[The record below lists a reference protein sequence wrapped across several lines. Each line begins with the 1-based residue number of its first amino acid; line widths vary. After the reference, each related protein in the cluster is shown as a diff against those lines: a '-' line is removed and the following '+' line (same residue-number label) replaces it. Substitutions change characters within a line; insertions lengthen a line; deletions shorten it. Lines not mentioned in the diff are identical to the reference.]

1 MSNGSYSIH
10 ISGRKH
16 SIKNK
21 KNLVSF
27 YNHILRV
34 YQEKKGTY
42 DKDKIVELIEN
53 PCKSAKDY
61 IKVFNNS
68 FLEEVSE
75 YNNKQK
81 RKDRKIDDYFKHV
94 EATDKD
100 VAVEIIIQISD
111 QYYWKENPDKKKF
124 MENVYREQIKDFKEK
139 FPDFIITNAMLHL
152 DEASPHLHVLGIPKA
167 TGYKRGMSSQCA
179 KSKIFTPETLEKM
192 QKEMRENALVS
203 MRKFADPNFNFKEK
217 EKGRNFDYSKEKI
230 IELKTNND
238 KINQVNNDLKS
249 DIMENFNEIGE
260 ISRQIEKSS
269 KNIFYRIFHNLPDLR
284 HKLDKKEKKLI
295 SNINWLVQNHLKNLS
310 RNFSSMDEFLEGFP
324 VIDFEGIRKSAERDF
339 YRDTYSEFKQSKKDD
354 LISELAEKEKTKKS
368 NIEKAVNLAVKELA
382 RTPEI
387 YNKVVEIKKKE
398 IENNP
403 GELEDLMKE
412 VERQLFQI
420 YSDLIRNSDK
430 DLFKKRRSQIRN
442 EVVLELKDEI
452 KKTVDT
458 SEFRKQ
464 AIDEYRKSELERDLS
479 ETEKAGI
486 NKEILKIKVNE
497 ALENPSDEI
506 IEKVNQEVK
515 EKLVEMKFDE
525 KINSMDYEID
535 VNNAIEEG
543 IKASAEKNLAAGS
556 LMADKI
562 IKVAHE
568 AINRY
573 TDISN
578 SDKIIKEVLFEGQVK
593 PALEIVSMGCGIED
607 MAKSD
612 PKIFRDVI
620 TRIKEKIQEIADY
633 FGVKVVHQGKDFQKY
648 KHTQPVKIKEKSI
661 IKE

>member
-1 MSNGSYSIH
+1 MNGSYSFH
-10 ISGRKH
+10 ISSRQH
-16 SIKNK
+16 AIKNK
-21 KNLVSF
+21 KQLVSF
-27 YNHILRV
+27 YKHILRL

-42 DKDKIVELIEN
+42 DKDKIIELIEN
-53 PCKSAKDY
+53 PCKSANDY
-61 IKVFNNS
+61 VKVFNKS
-68 FLEEVSE
+68 FSNELLE

-81 RKDRKIDDYFKHV
+81 RDDRKIDDYFKHV
-94 EATDKD
+94 ESSDKD
-100 VAVEIIIQISD
+100 IAVEIIIQISD
-111 QYYWKENPDKKKF
+111 KYYWDENPDKRKF
-124 MENVYREQIKDFKEK
+124 MEDVYREQIKDLQEM
-139 FPDFIITNAMLHL
+139 FPNLIITNAMLHL
-152 DEASPHLHVLGIPKA
+152 DEASPHIHILGIPKA
-167 TGYKRGMSSQCA
+167 TDYKRGLLAQCA
-179 KSKIFTPETLEKM
+179 KSKVFTPEILEKT
-192 QKEMRENALVS
+192 QEEMREKALNS
-203 MRKFADPNFNFKEK
+203 MRKFADPDFTFKKK

-230 IELKTNND
+230 IELKTGND
-238 KINQVNNDLKS
+238 RRNQLNNDLTA
-249 DIMENFNEIGE
+249 DIMENFNEIDE
-260 ISRQIEKSS
+260 ISRQIEKFR
-269 KNIFYRIFHNLPDLR
+269 KNFFYRIFHNLPDLR
-284 HKLDKKEKKLI
+284 DKLDKKEKKLI
-295 SNINWLVQNHLKNLS
+295 SNIDWLVQNHLKNLS

-324 VIDFEGIRKSAERDF
+324 VINFEGIRKSAERDF
-339 YRDTYSEFKQSKKDD
+339 YRETYLEFKQSKKDD

-368 NIEKAVNLAVKELA
+368 NIEKAVYLAVKELA

-412 VERQLFQI
+412 VENQLFQL

-430 DLFKKRRSQIRN
+430 DFFKKRRIRIQN

-535 VNNAIEEG
+535 INNAIEEG
-543 IKASAEKNLAAGS
+543 IKASAEKNLAASS
-556 LMADKI
+556 LMADEV

-593 PALEIVSMGCGIED
+593 PALEIVSMGCGIKD
-607 MAKSD
+607 MDKYD
-612 PKIFRDVI
+612 PKIFRDVVSK
-620 TRIKEKIQEIADY
+620 IKEKIQKIADY
-633 FGVKVVHQGKDFQKY
+633 WGIDVVFRGKDIQKY
-648 KHTQPVKIKEKSI
+648 KHMQPVKIKEKSI

>member
-1 MSNGSYSIH
+1 MNGSYSIH
-10 ISGRKH
+10 ISSRQH
-16 SIKNK
+16 AIKNK
-21 KNLVSF
+21 KQLVSF
-27 YNHILRV
+27 YKHILRL

-42 DKDKIVELIEN
+42 DKDKIIELIEN
-53 PCKSAKDY
+53 PCKSANDY
-61 IKVFNNS
+61 VKVFNKS
-68 FLEEVSE
+68 FSNELLE

-81 RKDRKIDDYFKHV
+81 RDDRKIDDYFKHV
-94 EATDKD
+94 ESSDKD
-100 VAVEIIIQISD
+100 IAVEIIIQISD
-111 QYYWKENPDKKKF
+111 KYYWDENPDKRKF
-124 MENVYREQIKDFKEK
+124 MEDVYREQIKDLQEM
-139 FPDFIITNAMLHL
+139 FPNLIITNAMLHL
-152 DEASPHLHVLGIPKA
+152 DEASPHIHILGIPKA
-167 TGYKRGMSSQCA
+167 TDYKRGLQAQCA
-179 KSKIFTPETLEKM
+179 KSKVFTPEILEKT
-192 QKEMRENALVS
+192 QEEMREKALNS
-203 MRKFADPNFNFKEK
+203 MRKFADPDFTFKKK

-284 HKLDKKEKKLI
+284 DKLDKKEKKLI
-295 SNINWLVQNHLKNLS
+295 SNIDWLVQNHLKKLS

-339 YRDTYSEFKQSKKDD
+339 YRETYLEFKQSKKDD

-612 PKIFRDVI
+612 PKIFRDVVSK
-620 TRIKEKIQEIADY
+620 IKEKIQKIADY
-633 FGVKVVHQGKDFQKY
+633 LGIDLVFRGKDIQKY
-648 KHTQPVKIKEKSI
+648 KHMQPVKIKEKPI
-661 IKE
+661 IK

>member
-1 MSNGSYSIH
+1 MNGSYSFH
-10 ISGRKH
+10 ISSRQH
-16 SIKNK
+16 AIKNK
-21 KNLVSF
+21 KQLVSF
-27 YNHILRV
+27 YKHILRL

-42 DKDKIVELIEN
+42 DKDKIIELIEN
-53 PCKSAKDY
+53 PCKSANDY
-61 IKVFNNS
+61 VKVFNKS
-68 FLEEVSE
+68 FSNELLE

-81 RKDRKIDDYFKHV
+81 RDDRKIDDYFKHV
-94 EATDKD
+94 ESSDKD
-100 VAVEIIIQISD
+100 IAVEIIIQISD
-111 QYYWKENPDKKKF
+111 KYYWDENPDKRKF
-124 MENVYREQIKDFKEK
+124 MEDVYREQIKDLQEM
-139 FPDFIITNAMLHL
+139 FPNLIITNAMLHL
-152 DEASPHLHVLGIPKA
+152 DEASPHIHILGIPKA
-167 TGYKRGMSSQCA
+167 TDYKRGLLAQCA
-179 KSKIFTPETLEKM
+179 KSKVFTPEILEKT
-192 QKEMRENALVS
+192 QEEMREKALNS
-203 MRKFADPNFNFKEK
+203 MRKFADPDFTFKKK

-230 IELKTNND
+230 IELKTGND
-238 KINQVNNDLKS
+238 RRNQLNNDLTA
-249 DIMENFNEIGE
+249 DIMENFNEIDE
-260 ISRQIEKSS
+260 ISRQIEKFR
-269 KNIFYRIFHNLPDLR
+269 KNFFYRIFYNLPDLR
-284 HKLDKKEKKLI
+284 DKLDKKEKKLI
-295 SNINWLVQNHLKNLS
+295 SNIDWLVQNHLKNLS

-339 YRDTYSEFKQSKKDD
+339 YRETYLEFKQSKKDD

-368 NIEKAVNLAVKELA
+368 NIEKAVDLAVKELA

-387 YNKVVEIKKKE
+387 YNRVVEIKKKE
-398 IENNP
+398 IEDNP
-403 GELEDLMKE
+403 SELEDLMKE
-412 VERQLFQI
+412 VENQLFQL
-420 YSDLIRNSDK
+420 YSDMIRKSDK
-430 DLFKKRRSQIRN
+430 DLFKKKRVQIQN

-497 ALENPSDEI
+497 ALENPSNEI

-515 EKLVEMKFDE
+515 ERLVEMKFDE
-525 KINSMDYEID
+525 KINSLDYEIE

-578 SDKIIKEVLFEGQVK
+578 SDKIIKEVLFEGQVE
-593 PALEIVSMGCGIED
+593 PALEIVSMGCGIKD
-607 MAKSD
+607 MDKSD
-612 PKIFRDVI
+612 PKIFRDVVSK
-620 TRIKEKIQEIADY
+620 IKEKIQKIADY
-633 FGVKVVHQGKDFQKY
+633 WGIDVVFRGKDIQKY
-648 KHTQPVKIKEKSI
+648 KHMQPVKIKEKSI

>member
-1 MSNGSYSIH
+1 MNGSYSIH
-10 ISGRKH
+10 ISSRQH
-16 SIKNK
+16 AIKNK
-21 KNLVSF
+21 KQLVSF
-27 YNHILRV
+27 YKHILRL

-42 DKDKIVELIEN
+42 DKDKIIELIEN
-53 PCKSAKDY
+53 PCKSANDY
-61 IKVFNNS
+61 VKVFNKS
-68 FLEEVSE
+68 FSNELLE

-81 RKDRKIDDYFKHV
+81 RDDRKIDDYFKHV
-94 EATDKD
+94 ESSDKD
-100 VAVEIIIQISD
+100 IAVEIIIQISD
-111 QYYWKENPDKKKF
+111 KYYWDENTDKRKF
-124 MENVYREQIKDFKEK
+124 MEDVYREQIKDLQEM
-139 FPDFIITNAMLHL
+139 FPNLIITNAMLHL
-152 DEASPHLHVLGIPKA
+152 DEASPHIHILGIPKA
-167 TGYKRGMSSQCA
+167 TDYKRGLQAQCA
-179 KSKIFTPETLEKM
+179 KSKVFTPEILEKT
-192 QKEMRENALVS
+192 QEEMREKALNS
-203 MRKFADPNFNFKEK
+203 MRKFADPDFTFKKK

-284 HKLDKKEKKLI
+284 DKLDKKEKKLI
-295 SNINWLVQNHLKNLS
+295 SNIDWLVQNHLKKLS

-339 YRDTYSEFKQSKKDD
+339 YRETYLEFKQSKKDD

-556 LMADKI
+556 LMADKV

-620 TRIKEKIQEIADY
+620 ARIKEKIQGVADY
-633 FGVKVVHQGKDFQKY
+633 LGVEVVFRGRDVQKY

>member
-1 MSNGSYSIH
+1 MNGSYSFH
-10 ISGRKH
+10 ISSRQH
-16 SIKNK
+16 AIKNK
-21 KNLVSF
+21 KQLVSF
-27 YNHILRV
+27 YKHILRL

-42 DKDKIVELIEN
+42 DKDKIIELIEN
-53 PCKSAKDY
+53 PCKSANDY
-61 IKVFNNS
+61 VKVFNKS
-68 FLEEVSE
+68 FSNELLE

-81 RKDRKIDDYFKHV
+81 RDDRKIDDYFKHV
-94 EATDKD
+94 ESSDKD
-100 VAVEIIIQISD
+100 IAVEIIIQISD
-111 QYYWKENPDKKKF
+111 KYYWDENPDKRKF
-124 MENVYREQIKDFKEK
+124 MEDVYREQIKDLQEM
-139 FPDFIITNAMLHL
+139 FPNLIITNAMLHL
-152 DEASPHLHVLGIPKA
+152 DEASPHIHILGIPKA
-167 TGYKRGMSSQCA
+167 TDYKRGLLAQCA
-179 KSKIFTPETLEKM
+179 KSKVFTPEILEKT
-192 QKEMRENALVS
+192 QEEMREKALNS
-203 MRKFADPNFNFKEK
+203 MRKFADPDFTFKKK

-230 IELKTNND
+230 IELKTGND
-238 KINQVNNDLKS
+238 RRNQLNNDLTA
-249 DIMENFNEIGE
+249 DIMENFNEIDE
-260 ISRQIEKSS
+260 ISRQIEKFR
-269 KNIFYRIFHNLPDLR
+269 KNFFYRIFHNLPDLR
-284 HKLDKKEKKLI
+284 DKLDKKEKKLI
-295 SNINWLVQNHLKNLS
+295 SNIDWLVQNHLKNLS

-339 YRDTYSEFKQSKKDD
+339 YRETYLEFKQSKKDD

-368 NIEKAVNLAVKELA
+368 NIEKAVDLAVKELA

-387 YNKVVEIKKKE
+387 YNRVVEIKKKE
-398 IENNP
+398 IEDNP
-403 GELEDLMKE
+403 SELEDLMKE
-412 VERQLFQI
+412 VENQLFQL
-420 YSDLIRNSDK
+420 YSDMIRKSDK
-430 DLFKKRRSQIRN
+430 DLFKKKRVQIQN

-497 ALENPSDEI
+497 ALENPSNEI

-515 EKLVEMKFDE
+515 ERLVEMKFDE
-525 KINSMDYEID
+525 KINSLDYEIE

-556 LMADKI
+556 LMADKV

-612 PKIFRDVI
+612 PKIFRDVVSK
-620 TRIKEKIQEIADY
+620 IKEKIQKIADY
-633 FGVKVVHQGKDFQKY
+633 WGIDVVFRGKDIQKY
-648 KHTQPVKIKEKSI
+648 KHMQPVKIKEKSI

>member
-1 MSNGSYSIH
+1 MNGSYSIH
-10 ISGRKH
+10 ISSRQH
-16 SIKNK
+16 AIKNK
-21 KNLVSF
+21 KQLVSF
-27 YNHILRV
+27 YKHILRL

-42 DKDKIVELIEN
+42 DKDKIIELIEN
-53 PCKSAKDY
+53 PCKSANDY
-61 IKVFNNS
+61 VKVFNKS
-68 FLEEVSE
+68 FSNELLE

-81 RKDRKIDDYFKHV
+81 RDDRKIDDYFKHV
-94 EATDKD
+94 ESSDKD
-100 VAVEIIIQISD
+100 IAVEIIIQISD
-111 QYYWKENPDKKKF
+111 KYYWDENPDKRKF
-124 MENVYREQIKDFKEK
+124 MEDVYREQIKDLQEM
-139 FPDFIITNAMLHL
+139 FPNLIITNAMLHL
-152 DEASPHLHVLGIPKA
+152 DEASPHIHILGIPKA
-167 TGYKRGMSSQCA
+167 TDYKRGLQAQCA
-179 KSKIFTPETLEKM
+179 KSKVFTPEILEKT
-192 QKEMRENALVS
+192 QEEMREKALNS
-203 MRKFADPNFNFKEK
+203 MRKFADPDFTFKKK

-284 HKLDKKEKKLI
+284 DKLDKKEKKLI
-295 SNINWLVQNHLKNLS
+295 SNIDWLVQNHLKNLS

-339 YRDTYSEFKQSKKDD
+339 YRETYLEFKQSKKDD

-430 DLFKKRRSQIRN
+430 
-442 EVVLELKDEI
+442 
-452 KKTVDT
+452 
-458 SEFRKQ
+458 
-464 AIDEYRKSELERDLS
+464 
-479 ETEKAGI
+479 
-486 NKEILKIKVNE
+486 
-497 ALENPSDEI
+497 
-506 IEKVNQEVK
+506 
-515 EKLVEMKFDE
+515 
-525 KINSMDYEID
+525 
-535 VNNAIEEG
+535 
-543 IKASAEKNLAAGS
+543 
-556 LMADKI
+556 
-562 IKVAHE
+562 
-568 AINRY
+568 
-573 TDISN
+573 
-578 SDKIIKEVLFEGQVK
+578 IIKEVLFEGQVK

-633 FGVKVVHQGKDFQKY
+633 LGVKVVHQGKDFQKY

>member
-1 MSNGSYSIH
+1 MNGSYSIH
-10 ISGRKH
+10 SSSRQH
-16 SIKNK
+16 AIKNK
-21 KNLVSF
+21 KQLVSF
-27 YNHILRV
+27 YKHILRL

-42 DKDKIVELIEN
+42 DKDKIIELIEN
-53 PCKSAKDY
+53 PCKSANDY
-61 IKVFNNS
+61 VKVFNKS
-68 FLEEVSE
+68 FSNELLE

-81 RKDRKIDDYFKHV
+81 RDDRKIDDYFKHV
-94 EATDKD
+94 ESSDKD
-100 VAVEIIIQISD
+100 IAVEIIIQISD
-111 QYYWKENPDKKKF
+111 KYYWDENPDKRKF
-124 MENVYREQIKDFKEK
+124 MEDVYREQIKDLQEM
-139 FPDFIITNAMLHL
+139 FPNLIITNAMLHL
-152 DEASPHLHVLGIPKA
+152 DEASPHIHILGIPKA
-167 TGYKRGMSSQCA
+167 TDYKRGLQAQCA
-179 KSKIFTPETLEKM
+179 KSKVFTPEILEKT
-192 QKEMRENALVS
+192 QEEMREKALNS
-203 MRKFADPNFNFKEK
+203 MRKFADPDFTFKKK

-284 HKLDKKEKKLI
+284 DKLDKKEKKLI
-295 SNINWLVQNHLKNLS
+295 SNIDWLVQNHLKKLS

-339 YRDTYSEFKQSKKDD
+339 YRETYLEFKQSKKDD

-620 TRIKEKIQEIADY
+620 ARIKEKIQGVADY
-633 FGVKVVHQGKDFQKY
+633 LGVEVVFRGRDVQKY

>member
-1 MSNGSYSIH
+1 MNGSYSIH
-10 ISGRKH
+10 ISSRQH
-16 SIKNK
+16 AIKNK
-21 KNLVSF
+21 KQLVSF
-27 YNHILRV
+27 YKHILRL

-42 DKDKIVELIEN
+42 DKDKIIELIEN
-53 PCKSAKDY
+53 PCKSANDY
-61 IKVFNNS
+61 VKVFNKS
-68 FLEEVSE
+68 FSNELLE

-81 RKDRKIDDYFKHV
+81 RDDRKIDDYFKHV
-94 EATDKD
+94 ESSDKD
-100 VAVEIIIQISD
+100 IAVEIIIQISD
-111 QYYWKENPDKKKF
+111 KYYWDENPDKRKF
-124 MENVYREQIKDFKEK
+124 MEDVYREQIKDLQEM
-139 FPDFIITNAMLHL
+139 FPNLIITNAMLHL
-152 DEASPHLHVLGIPKA
+152 DEASPHIHILGIPKA
-167 TGYKRGMSSQCA
+167 TDYKRGLQAQCA
-179 KSKIFTPETLEKM
+179 KSKVFTPEILEKT
-192 QKEMRENALVS
+192 QEEMREKALNS
-203 MRKFADPNFNFKEK
+203 MRKFADPDFTFKKK

-249 DIMENFNEIGE
+249 DIMENFNEIDE
-260 ISRQIEKSS
+260 ISRQIEKFR
-269 KNIFYRIFHNLPDLR
+269 KNFFYRIFHNLPDLR
-284 HKLDKKEKKLI
+284 DKLDKKEKKLI
-295 SNINWLVQNHLKNLS
+295 SNIDWLVQNHLKKLS

-339 YRDTYSEFKQSKKDD
+339 YRETYLEFKQSKKDD

-620 TRIKEKIQEIADY
+620 ARIKEKIQGVADY
-633 FGVKVVHQGKDFQKY
+633 LGVEVVFRGRDVQKY

>member
-1 MSNGSYSIH
+1 MNGSYSIH
-10 ISGRKH
+10 ISSRQH
-16 SIKNK
+16 AIKNK
-21 KNLVSF
+21 KQLVSF
-27 YNHILRV
+27 YKHILRL

-42 DKDKIVELIEN
+42 DKDKIIELIEN
-53 PCKSAKDY
+53 PCKSANDY
-61 IKVFNNS
+61 VKVFNKS
-68 FLEEVSE
+68 FSNELLE

-81 RKDRKIDDYFKHV
+81 RDDRKIDDYFKHV
-94 EATDKD
+94 ESSDKD
-100 VAVEIIIQISD
+100 IAVEIIIQISD
-111 QYYWKENPDKKKF
+111 KYYWDENPDKRKF
-124 MENVYREQIKDFKEK
+124 MEDVYREQIKDLQEM
-139 FPDFIITNAMLHL
+139 FPNLIITNAMLHL
-152 DEASPHLHVLGIPKA
+152 DEASPHIHILGIPKA
-167 TGYKRGMSSQCA
+167 TDYKRGLQAQCA
-179 KSKIFTPETLEKM
+179 KSKVFTPEILEKT
-192 QKEMRENALVS
+192 QEEMREKALNS
-203 MRKFADPNFNFKEK
+203 MRKFADPDFTFKKK

-284 HKLDKKEKKLI
+284 DKLDKKEKKLI
-295 SNINWLVQNHLKNLS
+295 NNIDWLVQNHLKNLS

-339 YRDTYSEFKQSKKDD
+339 YRETYLEFKQSKKDD

-543 IKASAEKNLAAGS
+543 IKASAEKNLASGS

-620 TRIKEKIQEIADY
+620 ARIKEKIQEVADY
-633 FGVKVVHQGKDFQKY
+633 LGVEVVFRGRDVQKY

>member
-1 MSNGSYSIH
+1 MNGSYSFH
-10 ISGRKH
+10 ISSRQH
-16 SIKNK
+16 AIKNK
-21 KNLVSF
+21 KQLVSF
-27 YNHILRV
+27 YKHILRL

-42 DKDKIVELIEN
+42 DKDKIIELIEN
-53 PCKSAKDY
+53 PCKSANDY
-61 IKVFNNS
+61 VKVFNKS
-68 FLEEVSE
+68 FSNELLE

-81 RKDRKIDDYFKHV
+81 RDDRKIDDYFKHV
-94 EATDKD
+94 ESSDKD
-100 VAVEIIIQISD
+100 IAVEIIIQISD
-111 QYYWKENPDKKKF
+111 KYYWDENPDKRKF
-124 MENVYREQIKDFKEK
+124 MEDVYREQIKDLQEM
-139 FPDFIITNAMLHL
+139 FPNLIITNAMLHL
-152 DEASPHLHVLGIPKA
+152 DEASPHIHILGIPKA
-167 TGYKRGMSSQCA
+167 TDYKRGLLAQCA
-179 KSKIFTPETLEKM
+179 KSKVFTPEILEKT
-192 QKEMRENALVS
+192 QEEMREKALNS
-203 MRKFADPNFNFKEK
+203 MRKFADPDFTFKKK

-230 IELKTNND
+230 IELKTGND
-238 KINQVNNDLKS
+238 RRNQLNNDLTA
-249 DIMENFNEIGE
+249 DIQENFNEIDE
-260 ISRQIEKSS
+260 ISRQIEKFR
-269 KNIFYRIFHNLPDLR
+269 KNFFYRIFHNLPDLR
-284 HKLDKKEKKLI
+284 DKLDKKEKKLI
-295 SNINWLVQNHLKNLS
+295 SNIDWLVQNHLKNLS

-339 YRDTYSEFKQSKKDD
+339 YRETYLEFKQSKKDD

-368 NIEKAVNLAVKELA
+368 NIEKAVDLAVKELA

-403 GELEDLMKE
+403 GELENLMKE
-412 VERQLFQI
+412 VENQLFQL

-430 DLFKKRRSQIRN
+430 DFFKKRRSQIRN

-497 ALENPSDEI
+497 ALENPSNEI

-525 KINSMDYEID
+525 KINSLDYEIE

-556 LMADKI
+556 LMADKV

-578 SDKIIKEVLFEGQVK
+578 SDKIIKEVLFEGQVE
-593 PALEIVSMGCGIED
+593 PALEIVSMGCGIKD
-607 MAKSD
+607 MDKSD
-612 PKIFRDVI
+612 PKIFRDVVSK
-620 TRIKEKIQEIADY
+620 IKEKIQKIADY
-633 FGVKVVHQGKDFQKY
+633 WGIDVVFRGKDIQKY
-648 KHTQPVKIKEKSI
+648 KHMQPVKIKEKSI

>member
-1 MSNGSYSIH
+1 MNGSYSIH
-10 ISGRKH
+10 ISSRQH
-16 SIKNK
+16 AIKNK
-21 KNLVSF
+21 KQLVSF
-27 YNHILRV
+27 YKHILRL

-42 DKDKIVELIEN
+42 DKDKIIELIEN
-53 PCKSAKDY
+53 PCKSANDY
-61 IKVFNNS
+61 VKVFNKS
-68 FLEEVSE
+68 FSNELLE

-81 RKDRKIDDYFKHV
+81 RDDRKIDDYFKHV
-94 EATDKD
+94 ESSDKD
-100 VAVEIIIQISD
+100 IAVEIIIQISD
-111 QYYWKENPDKKKF
+111 KYYWDENTDKRKF
-124 MENVYREQIKDFKEK
+124 MEDVYREQIKDLQEM
-139 FPDFIITNAMLHL
+139 FPNLIITNAMLHL
-152 DEASPHLHVLGIPKA
+152 DEASPHIHILGIPKA
-167 TGYKRGMSSQCA
+167 TDYKRGLQAQCA
-179 KSKIFTPETLEKM
+179 KSKVFTPEILEKT
-192 QKEMRENALVS
+192 QEEMREKALNS
-203 MRKFADPNFNFKEK
+203 MRKFADPDFTFKKK

-284 HKLDKKEKKLI
+284 DKLDKKEKKLI
-295 SNINWLVQNHLKNLS
+295 SNIDWLVQNHLKKLS

-339 YRDTYSEFKQSKKDD
+339 YRETYLEFKQSKKDD

-562 IKVAHE
+562 IKVANE

-620 TRIKEKIQEIADY
+620 ARIKEKIQGVADY
-633 FGVKVVHQGKDFQKY
+633 LGVEVVFRGRDVQKY

>member
-1 MSNGSYSIH
+1 MNGSYSFH
-10 ISGRKH
+10 ISSRQH
-16 SIKNK
+16 AIKNK
-21 KNLVSF
+21 KQLVSF
-27 YNHILRV
+27 YKHILRL

-42 DKDKIVELIEN
+42 DKDKIIELIEN
-53 PCKSAKDY
+53 PCKSANDY
-61 IKVFNNS
+61 VKVFNKS
-68 FLEEVSE
+68 FSNELLE

-81 RKDRKIDDYFKHV
+81 RDDRKIDDYFKHV
-94 EATDKD
+94 ESSDKD
-100 VAVEIIIQISD
+100 IAVEIIIQISD
-111 QYYWKENPDKKKF
+111 KYYWDENPDKRKF
-124 MENVYREQIKDFKEK
+124 MEDVYREQIKDLQEM
-139 FPDFIITNAMLHL
+139 FPNLIITNAMLHL
-152 DEASPHLHVLGIPKA
+152 DEASPHIHILGIPKA
-167 TGYKRGMSSQCA
+167 TDYKRGLLAQCA
-179 KSKIFTPETLEKM
+179 KSKVFTPEILEKT
-192 QKEMRENALVS
+192 QEEMREKALNS
-203 MRKFADPNFNFKEK
+203 MRKFADPDFTFKKK

-230 IELKTNND
+230 IELKTGND
-238 KINQVNNDLKS
+238 RRNQLNNDLTA
-249 DIMENFNEIGE
+249 DIQENFNEIDE
-260 ISRQIEKSS
+260 ISRQIEKFR
-269 KNIFYRIFHNLPDLR
+269 KNFFYRIFHNLPDLR
-284 HKLDKKEKKLI
+284 DKLDKKEKKLI
-295 SNINWLVQNHLKNLS
+295 SNIDWLVQNHLKNLS

-339 YRDTYSEFKQSKKDD
+339 YREIYLEFKQSKKDD

-368 NIEKAVNLAVKELA
+368 NIEKAVDLAVKELA

-403 GELEDLMKE
+403 GELENLMKE
-412 VERQLFQI
+412 VENQLFQL

-430 DLFKKRRSQIRN
+430 DFFKKRRSQIRN

-497 ALENPSDEI
+497 ALENPSNEI

-515 EKLVEMKFDE
+515 ERLVEMKFDE
-525 KINSMDYEID
+525 KINSLDYEIE

-556 LMADKI
+556 LMADKV

-578 SDKIIKEVLFEGQVK
+578 SDKIIKEVLFEGQVE
-593 PALEIVSMGCGIED
+593 PALEIVSMGCGIKD
-607 MAKSD
+607 MDKSD
-612 PKIFRDVI
+612 PKIFRDVVSK
-620 TRIKEKIQEIADY
+620 IKEKIQKIADY
-633 FGVKVVHQGKDFQKY
+633 WGIDVVFRGKDIQKY
-648 KHTQPVKIKEKSI
+648 KHMQPVKIKEKSI

>member
-1 MSNGSYSIH
+1 MNGSYSFH
-10 ISGRKH
+10 ISSRQH
-16 SIKNK
+16 AIKNK
-21 KNLVSF
+21 KQLVSF
-27 YNHILRV
+27 YKHILRL

-42 DKDKIVELIEN
+42 DKDKIIELIEN
-53 PCKSAKDY
+53 PCKSANDY
-61 IKVFNNS
+61 VKVFNKS
-68 FLEEVSE
+68 FSNELLE

-81 RKDRKIDDYFKHV
+81 RDDRKIDDYFKHV
-94 EATDKD
+94 ESSDKD
-100 VAVEIIIQISD
+100 IAVEIIIQISD
-111 QYYWKENPDKKKF
+111 KYYWDENPDKRKF
-124 MENVYREQIKDFKEK
+124 MEDVYREQIKDLQEM
-139 FPDFIITNAMLHL
+139 FPNLIITNAMLHL
-152 DEASPHLHVLGIPKA
+152 DEASPHIHILGIPKA
-167 TGYKRGMSSQCA
+167 TDYKRGLQAQCA
-179 KSKIFTPETLEKM
+179 KSKVFTPEILEKT
-192 QKEMRENALVS
+192 QEEMREKALNS
-203 MRKFADPNFNFKEK
+203 MRKFADPDFTFKKK

-284 HKLDKKEKKLI
+284 DKLDKKEKKLI
-295 SNINWLVQNHLKNLS
+295 SNIDWLVQNHLKKLS

-339 YRDTYSEFKQSKKDD
+339 YRETYLEFKQSKKDD

-620 TRIKEKIQEIADY
+620 ARIKEKIQEIADY
-633 FGVKVVHQGKDFQKY
+633 LGVKVVHQGKDFQKY

>member
-1 MSNGSYSIH
+1 MNGSYSIH
-10 ISGRKH
+10 ISSRQH
-16 SIKNK
+16 AIKNK
-21 KNLVSF
+21 KQLVSF
-27 YNHILRV
+27 YKHILRL

-42 DKDKIVELIEN
+42 DKDKIIELIEN
-53 PCKSAKDY
+53 PCKSANDY
-61 IKVFNNS
+61 VKVFNKS
-68 FLEEVSE
+68 FSNELLE

-81 RKDRKIDDYFKHV
+81 RDDRKIDDYFKHV
-94 EATDKD
+94 ESSDKD
-100 VAVEIIIQISD
+100 IAVEIIIQISD
-111 QYYWKENPDKKKF
+111 KYYWDENPDKRKF
-124 MENVYREQIKDFKEK
+124 MEDVYREQIKDLQEM
-139 FPDFIITNAMLHL
+139 FPNLIITNAMLHL
-152 DEASPHLHVLGIPKA
+152 DEASPHIHILGIPKA
-167 TGYKRGMSSQCA
+167 TDYKRGLQAQCA
-179 KSKIFTPETLEKM
+179 KSKVFTPEILEKT
-192 QKEMRENALVS
+192 QEEMREKALNS
-203 MRKFADPNFNFKEK
+203 MRKFADPDFTFKKK

-284 HKLDKKEKKLI
+284 DKLDKKEKKLI
-295 SNINWLVQNHLKNLS
+295 SNIDWLVQNHLKKLS

-412 VERQLFQI
+412 VENQLFQF
-420 YSDLIRNSDK
+420 YSDMIRKSDK
-430 DLFKKRRSQIRN
+430 DYFKKKRSQIQN

-479 ETEKAGI
+479 EPEKTEI

-506 IEKVNQEVK
+506 IGKVNQEVK
-515 EKLVEMKFDE
+515 ERLVEMKFDE

-556 LMADKI
+556 LMADKV

-573 TDISN
+573 TGISN
-578 SDKIIKEVLFEGQVK
+578 SDKIIKEVLFEGQVE
-593 PALEIVSMGCGIED
+593 PALEIVSMGCGIKD
-607 MAKSD
+607 MDKSD
-612 PKIFRDVI
+612 PKIFRDVVSK
-620 TRIKEKIQEIADY
+620 IKQTIQNIADY
-633 FGVKVVHQGKDFQKY
+633 LGIDVVFQGKDFQKY

>member
-1 MSNGSYSIH
+1 MNGSYSFH
-10 ISGRKH
+10 ISSRQH
-16 SIKNK
+16 AIKNK
-21 KNLVSF
+21 KQLVSF
-27 YNHILRV
+27 YKHILRL

-42 DKDKIVELIEN
+42 DKDKIIELIEN
-53 PCKSAKDY
+53 PCKSANDY
-61 IKVFNNS
+61 VKVFNKS
-68 FLEEVSE
+68 FSNELLE

-81 RKDRKIDDYFKHV
+81 RDDRKIDDYFKHV
-94 EATDKD
+94 ESSDKD
-100 VAVEIIIQISD
+100 IAVEIIIQISD
-111 QYYWKENPDKKKF
+111 KYYWDENPDKRKF
-124 MENVYREQIKDFKEK
+124 MEDVYREQIKDLQEM
-139 FPDFIITNAMLHL
+139 FPNLIITNAMLHL
-152 DEASPHLHVLGIPKA
+152 DEASPHIHILGIPKA
-167 TGYKRGMSSQCA
+167 TDYKRGLLAQCA
-179 KSKIFTPETLEKM
+179 KSKVFTPEILEKT
-192 QKEMRENALVS
+192 QEEMREKALNS
-203 MRKFADPNFNFKEK
+203 MRKFADPDFTFKKK

-230 IELKTNND
+230 IELKTGND
-238 KINQVNNDLKS
+238 RRNQLNNDLTA
-249 DIMENFNEIGE
+249 DIMENFNEIDE
-260 ISRQIEKSS
+260 ISRQIEKFR
-269 KNIFYRIFHNLPDLR
+269 KNFFYRIFHNLPDLR
-284 HKLDKKEKKLI
+284 DKLDKKEKKLI
-295 SNINWLVQNHLKNLS
+295 SNIDWLVQNHLKKLS

-339 YRDTYSEFKQSKKDD
+339 YRETYLEFKQSKKDD

-620 TRIKEKIQEIADY
+620 ARIKEKIQGVADY
-633 FGVKVVHQGKDFQKY
+633 LGVEVVFRGRDVQKY
-648 KHTQPVKIKEKSI
+648 KHMQPVKIKEKPI
-661 IKE
+661 IK

>member
-1 MSNGSYSIH
+1 MNGSYSFH
-10 ISGRKH
+10 ISSRQH
-16 SIKNK
+16 AIKNK
-21 KNLVSF
+21 KQLVSF
-27 YNHILRV
+27 YKHILRL

-42 DKDKIVELIEN
+42 DKDKIIELIEN
-53 PCKSAKDY
+53 PCKSANDY
-61 IKVFNNS
+61 VKVFNKS
-68 FLEEVSE
+68 FSNELLE

-81 RKDRKIDDYFKHV
+81 RDDRKIDDYFKHV
-94 EATDKD
+94 ESSDKD
-100 VAVEIIIQISD
+100 IAVEIIIQISD
-111 QYYWKENPDKKKF
+111 KYYWDENPDKRKF
-124 MENVYREQIKDFKEK
+124 MEDVYREQIKDLQEM
-139 FPDFIITNAMLHL
+139 FPNLIITNAMLHL
-152 DEASPHLHVLGIPKA
+152 DEASPHIHILGIPKA
-167 TGYKRGMSSQCA
+167 TDYKRGLLAQCA
-179 KSKIFTPETLEKM
+179 KSKVFTPEILEKT
-192 QKEMRENALVS
+192 QEEMREKALNS
-203 MRKFADPNFNFKEK
+203 MRKFADPDFTFKKK

-284 HKLDKKEKKLI
+284 DKLDKKEKKLI
-295 SNINWLVQNHLKNLS
+295 NNIDWLVQNHLKNLS

-339 YRDTYSEFKQSKKDD
+339 YRETYLEFKQSKKDD

-620 TRIKEKIQEIADY
+620 ARIKEKIQEVADY
-633 FGVKVVHQGKDFQKY
+633 LGVEVVFRGRDVQKY

>member
-1 MSNGSYSIH
+1 MNGSYSFH
-10 ISGRKH
+10 ISSRQH
-16 SIKNK
+16 AIKNK
-21 KNLVSF
+21 KQLVSF
-27 YNHILRV
+27 YKHILRL

-42 DKDKIVELIEN
+42 DKDKIIELIEN
-53 PCKSAKDY
+53 PCKSANDY
-61 IKVFNNS
+61 VKVFNKS
-68 FLEEVSE
+68 FSNELLE

-81 RKDRKIDDYFKHV
+81 RDDRKIDDYFKHV
-94 EATDKD
+94 ESSDKD
-100 VAVEIIIQISD
+100 IAVEIIIQISYK
-111 QYYWKENPDKKKF
+111 YYWDENPDKRKF
-124 MENVYREQIKDFKEK
+124 MEDVYREQIKDLQEM
-139 FPDFIITNAMLHL
+139 FPNLIITNAMLHL
-152 DEASPHLHVLGIPKA
+152 DEASPHIHILGIPKA
-167 TGYKRGMSSQCA
+167 TDYKRGLLAQCA
-179 KSKIFTPETLEKM
+179 KSKVFTPEILEKT
-192 QKEMRENALVS
+192 QEEMREKALNS
-203 MRKFADPNFNFKEK
+203 MRKFADPDFTFKKK

-230 IELKTNND
+230 IELKTGND
-238 KINQVNNDLKS
+238 RRNQLNNDLTA
-249 DIMENFNEIGE
+249 DIMENFNEIDE
-260 ISRQIEKSS
+260 ISRQIEKFR
-269 KNIFYRIFHNLPDLR
+269 KNFFYRIFHNLPDLR
-284 HKLDKKEKKLI
+284 DKLDKKEKKLI
-295 SNINWLVQNHLKNLS
+295 SNIDWLVQNHLKNLS

-324 VIDFEGIRKSAERDF
+324 VINFEGIRKSAERDF
-339 YRDTYSEFKQSKKDD
+339 YRETYLEFKQSKKDD

-368 NIEKAVNLAVKELA
+368 NIEKAVDLAVKELA

-412 VERQLFQI
+412 VENQLFQL

-430 DLFKKRRSQIRN
+430 DFFKKRRIRIQN

-535 VNNAIEEG
+535 INNAIEEG
-543 IKASAEKNLAAGS
+543 IKASAEKNLAASS
-556 LMADKI
+556 LMADEV

-578 SDKIIKEVLFEGQVK
+578 SDKIIKEVLFEGQVE
-593 PALEIVSMGCGIED
+593 PALEIVSMGCGIKD
-607 MAKSD
+607 MDKSD
-612 PKIFRDVI
+612 PKIFRDVVSK
-620 TRIKEKIQEIADY
+620 IKEKIQKIADY
-633 FGVKVVHQGKDFQKY
+633 WGIDVVFRGKDIQKY
-648 KHTQPVKIKEKSI
+648 KHMQPVKIKEKSI

>member
-1 MSNGSYSIH
+1 MNGSYSIH
-10 ISGRKH
+10 ISSRQH
-16 SIKNK
+16 AIKNK
-21 KNLVSF
+21 KQLVSF
-27 YNHILRV
+27 YKHILRL

-42 DKDKIVELIEN
+42 DKDKIIELIEN
-53 PCKSAKDY
+53 PCKSANDY
-61 IKVFNNS
+61 VKVFNKS
-68 FLEEVSE
+68 FSNELLE

-81 RKDRKIDDYFKHV
+81 RDDRKIDDYFKHV
-94 EATDKD
+94 ESSDKD
-100 VAVEIIIQISD
+100 IAVEIIIQISD
-111 QYYWKENPDKKKF
+111 KYYWDENPDKRKF
-124 MENVYREQIKDFKEK
+124 MEDVYREQIKDLQEM
-139 FPDFIITNAMLHL
+139 FPNLIITNAMLHL
-152 DEASPHLHVLGIPKA
+152 DEASPHIHILGIPKA
-167 TGYKRGMSSQCA
+167 TDYKRGLQAQCA
-179 KSKIFTPETLEKM
+179 KSKVFTPEILEKT
-192 QKEMRENALVS
+192 QEEMREKALNS
-203 MRKFADPNFNFKEK
+203 MRKFADPDFTFKKK

-284 HKLDKKEKKLI
+284 DKLDKKEKKLI
-295 SNINWLVQNHLKNLS
+295 SNIDWLVQNHLKKLS

-339 YRDTYSEFKQSKKDD
+339 YRETYLEFKQSKKDD

-556 LMADKI
+556 LMADKV

-578 SDKIIKEVLFEGQVK
+578 SDKIIKEVLFEGRVE
-593 PALEIVSMGCGIED
+593 PALEIVSMGCGIKD
-607 MAKSD
+607 MDKSD
-612 PKIFRDVI
+612 PKIFRDVVSK
-620 TRIKEKIQEIADY
+620 IKEKIQKIADY
-633 FGVKVVHQGKDFQKY
+633 SGIDVVFRGKDIQKY
-648 KHTQPVKIKEKSI
+648 KHMQPVKIKEKSI

>member
-1 MSNGSYSIH
+1 MNGSYSFH
-10 ISGRKH
+10 ISSRQH
-16 SIKNK
+16 AIKNK
-21 KNLVSF
+21 KQLVSF
-27 YNHILRV
+27 YKHILRL

-42 DKDKIVELIEN
+42 DKDKIIELIEN
-53 PCKSAKDY
+53 PCKSANDY
-61 IKVFNNS
+61 VKVFNKS
-68 FLEEVSE
+68 FSNELLE

-81 RKDRKIDDYFKHV
+81 RDDRKIDDYFKHV
-94 EATDKD
+94 ESSDKD
-100 VAVEIIIQISD
+100 IAVEIIIQISD
-111 QYYWKENPDKKKF
+111 KYYWDENPDKRKF
-124 MENVYREQIKDFKEK
+124 MEDVYREQIKDLQEM
-139 FPDFIITNAMLHL
+139 FPNLIITNAMLHL
-152 DEASPHLHVLGIPKA
+152 DEASPHIHILGIPKA
-167 TGYKRGMSSQCA
+167 TDYKRGLLAQCA
-179 KSKIFTPETLEKM
+179 KSKVFTPEILEKT
-192 QKEMRENALVS
+192 QEEMREKALNS
-203 MRKFADPNFNFKEK
+203 MRKFADPDFTFKKK

-230 IELKTNND
+230 IELKTGND
-238 KINQVNNDLKS
+238 RRNQLNNDLTA
-249 DIMENFNEIGE
+249 DIQENFNEIDE
-260 ISRQIEKSS
+260 ISRQIEKFR
-269 KNIFYRIFHNLPDLR
+269 KNFFYRIFHNLPDLR
-284 HKLDKKEKKLI
+284 DKLDKKEKKLI
-295 SNINWLVQNHLKNLS
+295 SNIDWLVQNHLKNLS

-324 VIDFEGIRKSAERDF
+324 VINFEGIRKSAERDF
-339 YRDTYSEFKQSKKDD
+339 YRETYLEFKQSKKDD

-368 NIEKAVNLAVKELA
+368 NIEKAVDLAVKELA

-398 IENNP
+398 IEDNP

-412 VERQLFQI
+412 VEKQLFQI

-535 VNNAIEEG
+535 INNAIEEG
-543 IKASAEKNLAAGS
+543 IKASAEKNLAASS
-556 LMADKI
+556 LMADEV

-593 PALEIVSMGCGIED
+593 PALEIVSMGCGIKD
-607 MAKSD
+607 MDKYD
-612 PKIFRDVI
+612 PKIFRDVVSK
-620 TRIKEKIQEIADY
+620 IKEKIQKIADY
-633 FGVKVVHQGKDFQKY
+633 WGIDVVFRGKDIQKY
-648 KHTQPVKIKEKSI
+648 KHMQPVKIKEKSI

>member
-1 MSNGSYSIH
+1 MNGSYSIH
-10 ISGRKH
+10 ISSRQH
-16 SIKNK
+16 AIKNK
-21 KNLVSF
+21 KQLVSF
-27 YNHILRV
+27 YKHILRL

-42 DKDKIVELIEN
+42 DKDKIIELIEN
-53 PCKSAKDY
+53 PCKSANDY
-61 IKVFNNS
+61 VKVFNKS
-68 FLEEVSE
+68 FSNELLE

-81 RKDRKIDDYFKHV
+81 RDDRKIDDYFKHV
-94 EATDKD
+94 ESSDKD
-100 VAVEIIIQISD
+100 IAVEIIIQISD
-111 QYYWKENPDKKKF
+111 KYYWDENPDKRKF
-124 MENVYREQIKDFKEK
+124 MEDVYREQIKDLQEM
-139 FPDFIITNAMLHL
+139 FPNLIITNAMLHL
-152 DEASPHLHVLGIPKA
+152 DEASPHIHILGIPKA
-167 TGYKRGMSSQCA
+167 TDYKRGLQAQCA
-179 KSKIFTPETLEKM
+179 KSKVFTPEILEKT
-192 QKEMRENALVS
+192 QEEMREKALNS
-203 MRKFADPNFNFKEK
+203 MRKFADPDFTFKKK

-284 HKLDKKEKKLI
+284 DKLDKKEKKLI
-295 SNINWLVQNHLKNLS
+295 NNIDWLVQNHLKNLS

-339 YRDTYSEFKQSKKDD
+339 YRETYLEFKQSKKDD

-620 TRIKEKIQEIADY
+620 ARIKEKIQEVADY
-633 FGVKVVHQGKDFQKY
+633 LGVEVVFRGRDVQKY

>member
-1 MSNGSYSIH
+1 MNGSYSIH
-10 ISGRKH
+10 ISSRQH
-16 SIKNK
+16 AIKNK
-21 KNLVSF
+21 KQLVSF
-27 YNHILRV
+27 YKHILRL

-42 DKDKIVELIEN
+42 DKDKIIELIEN
-53 PCKSAKDY
+53 PCKSANDY
-61 IKVFNNS
+61 VKVFNKS
-68 FLEEVSE
+68 FSNELLE

-81 RKDRKIDDYFKHV
+81 RDDRKIDDYFKHV
-94 EATDKD
+94 ESSDKD
-100 VAVEIIIQISD
+100 IAVEIIIQISD
-111 QYYWKENPDKKKF
+111 KYYWDENPDKRKF
-124 MENVYREQIKDFKEK
+124 MEDVYREQIKDLQEM
-139 FPDFIITNAMLHL
+139 FPNLIITNAMLHL

-203 MRKFADPNFNFKEK
+203 MRKFADPDFNFKEK

-238 KINQVNNDLKS
+238 KINQINNDLKS
-249 DIMENFNEIGE
+249 DIMENFNEIDE
-260 ISRQIEKSS
+260 ISRQIEKSR
-269 KNIFYRIFHNLPDLR
+269 KNFFYRIFHNLPDLR
-284 HKLDKKEKKLI
+284 DKLDKKEKKLI
-295 SNINWLVQNHLKNLS
+295 SNIDWLVQNHLKNLS

-339 YRDTYSEFKQSKKDD
+339 YRETYLEFKQSKKDD

-368 NIEKAVNLAVKELA
+368 NIEKAVDLAVKELA

-412 VERQLFQI
+412 VEKQLFQI

-464 AIDEYRKSELERDLS
+464 AIDEYRKSEIERDLS

-515 EKLVEMKFDE
+515 ERLVEMKFNE
-525 KINSMDYEID
+525 KINSLDYEIE

-543 IKASAEKNLAAGS
+543 IKASAEKNLVAS
-556 LMADKI
+556 SFMADKVI
-562 IKVAHE
+562 EVAHE

-573 TDISN
+573 TGICN
-578 SDKIIKEVLFEGQVK
+578 SDKIIKETLFEGQVK

-633 FGVKVVHQGKDFQKY
+633 LGVKVVHQGKDFQKY

>member
-1 MSNGSYSIH
+1 MKGSYSIH
-10 ISGRKH
+10 FSSRQH
-16 SIKNK
+16 AIKNK
-21 KNLVSF
+21 KQLVSF
-27 YNHILRV
+27 YKHILRL

-42 DKDKIVELIEN
+42 DKDKIIELIEN
-53 PCKSAKDY
+53 PCKSANDY
-61 IKVFNNS
+61 VKVFNKS
-68 FLEEVSE
+68 FSNELLE

-81 RKDRKIDDYFKHV
+81 RDDRKIDDYFKHV
-94 EATDKD
+94 ESSDKD
-100 VAVEIIIQISD
+100 IAVEIIIQISD
-111 QYYWKENPDKKKF
+111 KYYWDENPDKRKF
-124 MENVYREQIKDFKEK
+124 MEDVYREQIKDLQEM
-139 FPDFIITNAMLHL
+139 FPNLIITNAMLHL
-152 DEASPHLHVLGIPKA
+152 DEASPHIHILGIPKA
-167 TGYKRGMSSQCA
+167 TDYKRGLLAQCA
-179 KSKIFTPETLEKM
+179 KSKVFTPEILEKT
-192 QKEMRENALVS
+192 QEEMREKALNS
-203 MRKFADPNFNFKEK
+203 MRKFADPDFTFKKK

-230 IELKTNND
+230 IELKTGND
-238 KINQVNNDLKS
+238 RRNQLNNDLTA
-249 DIMENFNEIGE
+249 DIMENFNEIDE
-260 ISRQIEKSS
+260 ISRQIEKFR
-269 KNIFYRIFHNLPDLR
+269 KNFFYRIFHNLPDLR
-284 HKLDKKEKKLI
+284 DKLDKKEKKLI
-295 SNINWLVQNHLKNLS
+295 SNIDWLVQNHLKKLS

-368 NIEKAVNLAVKELA
+368 NIEKAVDLAVKELA

-612 PKIFRDVI
+612 PKIFRDVVSK
-620 TRIKEKIQEIADY
+620 IKEKIQKIADY
-633 FGVKVVHQGKDFQKY
+633 LGIDLVFRGKDIQKY
-648 KHTQPVKIKEKSI
+648 KHMQPVKIKEKSI

>member
-1 MSNGSYSIH
+1 MNGSYSIH
-10 ISGRKH
+10 ISSRQH
-16 SIKNK
+16 AIKNK
-21 KNLVSF
+21 KQLVSF
-27 YNHILRV
+27 YKHILRL

-42 DKDKIVELIEN
+42 DKDKIIELIEN
-53 PCKSAKDY
+53 PCKSANDY
-61 IKVFNNS
+61 VKVFNKS
-68 FLEEVSE
+68 FSNELLE

-81 RKDRKIDDYFKHV
+81 RDDRKIDDYFKHV
-94 EATDKD
+94 ESSDKD
-100 VAVEIIIQISD
+100 IAVEIIIQISD
-111 QYYWKENPDKKKF
+111 KYYWDENPDKRKF
-124 MENVYREQIKDFKEK
+124 MEDVYREQIKDLQEM
-139 FPDFIITNAMLHL
+139 FPNLIITNAMLHL
-152 DEASPHLHVLGIPKA
+152 DEASPHIHILGIPKA
-167 TGYKRGMSSQCA
+167 TDYKRGLQAQCA
-179 KSKIFTPETLEKM
+179 KSKVFTPEILEKT
-192 QKEMRENALVS
+192 QEEMREKALNS
-203 MRKFADPNFNFKEK
+203 MRKFADPDFTFKKK

-284 HKLDKKEKKLI
+284 DKLDKKEKKLI
-295 SNINWLVQNHLKNLS
+295 SNIDWLVQNHLKKLS

-339 YRDTYSEFKQSKKDD
+339 YRETYLEFKQSKKDD

-420 YSDLIRNSDK
+420 YSNLIRNSDK

-497 ALENPSDEI
+497 ARENPSDEI

-620 TRIKEKIQEIADY
+620 ARIKEKIQGVADY
-633 FGVKVVHQGKDFQKY
+633 LGVEVVFRGRDVQKY

>member
-1 MSNGSYSIH
+1 MNGSYSIH
-10 ISGRKH
+10 ISSRQH
-16 SIKNK
+16 AIKNK
-21 KNLVSF
+21 KQLVSF
-27 YNHILRV
+27 YKHILRL

-42 DKDKIVELIEN
+42 DKDKIIELIEN
-53 PCKSAKDY
+53 PCKSANDY
-61 IKVFNNS
+61 VKVFNKS
-68 FLEEVSE
+68 FSNELLE

-81 RKDRKIDDYFKHV
+81 RDDRKIDDYFKHV
-94 EATDKD
+94 ESSDKD
-100 VAVEIIIQISD
+100 IAVEIIIQISD
-111 QYYWKENPDKKKF
+111 KYYWDENPDKRKF
-124 MENVYREQIKDFKEK
+124 MEDVYREQIKDLQEM
-139 FPDFIITNAMLHL
+139 FPNLIITNAMLHL
-152 DEASPHLHVLGIPKA
+152 DEASPHIHILGIPKA
-167 TGYKRGMSSQCA
+167 TDYKRGLQAQCA
-179 KSKIFTPETLEKM
+179 KSKVFTPEILEKT
-192 QKEMRENALVS
+192 QEEMREKALNS
-203 MRKFADPNFNFKEK
+203 MRKFADPDFTFKKK

-284 HKLDKKEKKLI
+284 DKLDKKEKKLI
-295 SNINWLVQNHLKNLS
+295 SNIDWLVQNHLKKLS

-339 YRDTYSEFKQSKKDD
+339 YRETYLEFKQSKKDD

-620 TRIKEKIQEIADY
+620 ARIKEKIQGVADY
-633 FGVKVVHQGKDFQKY
+633 FGVEVVFRGRDVQKY

>member
-1 MSNGSYSIH
+1 MNGSYSFH
-10 ISGRKH
+10 ISSRQH
-16 SIKNK
+16 AIKNK
-21 KNLVSF
+21 KQLVSF
-27 YNHILRV
+27 YKHILRL

-42 DKDKIVELIEN
+42 DKDKIIELIEN
-53 PCKSAKDY
+53 PCKSANDY
-61 IKVFNNS
+61 VKVFNKS
-68 FLEEVSE
+68 FSNELLE

-81 RKDRKIDDYFKHV
+81 RDDRKIDDYFKHV
-94 EATDKD
+94 ESSDKD
-100 VAVEIIIQISD
+100 IAVEIIIQISD
-111 QYYWKENPDKKKF
+111 KYYWDENPDKRKF
-124 MENVYREQIKDFKEK
+124 MEDVYREQIKDLQEM
-139 FPDFIITNAMLHL
+139 FPNLIITNAMLHL
-152 DEASPHLHVLGIPKA
+152 DEASPHIHILGIPKA
-167 TGYKRGMSSQCA
+167 TDYKRGLLAQCA
-179 KSKIFTPETLEKM
+179 KSKVFTPEILEKT
-192 QKEMRENALVS
+192 QEEMREKALNS
-203 MRKFADPNFNFKEK
+203 MRKFADPDFTFKKK

-230 IELKTNND
+230 IELKTGND
-238 KINQVNNDLKS
+238 RRNQLNNDLTA
-249 DIMENFNEIGE
+249 DIQENFNEIDE
-260 ISRQIEKSS
+260 ISRQIEKFR
-269 KNIFYRIFHNLPDLR
+269 KNFFYRIFHNLPDLR
-284 HKLDKKEKKLI
+284 DKLDKKEKKLI
-295 SNINWLVQNHLKNLS
+295 SNIDWLVQNHLKNLS

-339 YRDTYSEFKQSKKDD
+339 YRETYLEFKQSKKDD

-368 NIEKAVNLAVKELA
+368 NIEKAVDLAVKELA

-620 TRIKEKIQEIADY
+620 ARIKEKIQGVADY
-633 FGVKVVHQGKDFQKY
+633 LGVEVVFRGRDVQKY

>member
-1 MSNGSYSIH
+1 MNGSYSFH
-10 ISGRKH
+10 ISSRQH
-16 SIKNK
+16 AIKNK
-21 KNLVSF
+21 KQLVSF
-27 YNHILRV
+27 YKHILRL

-42 DKDKIVELIEN
+42 DKDKIIELIEN
-53 PCKSAKDY
+53 PCKSANDY
-61 IKVFNNS
+61 VKVFNKS
-68 FLEEVSE
+68 FSNELLE

-81 RKDRKIDDYFKHV
+81 RDDRKIDDYFKHV
-94 EATDKD
+94 ESSDKD
-100 VAVEIIIQISD
+100 IAVEIIIQISD
-111 QYYWKENPDKKKF
+111 KYYWDENPDKRKF
-124 MENVYREQIKDFKEK
+124 MEDVYREQIKDLQEM
-139 FPDFIITNAMLHL
+139 FPNLIITNAMLHL
-152 DEASPHLHVLGIPKA
+152 DEASPHIHILGIPKA
-167 TGYKRGMSSQCA
+167 TDYKRGLLAQCA
-179 KSKIFTPETLEKM
+179 KSKVFTPEILEKT
-192 QKEMRENALVS
+192 QEEMREKALNS
-203 MRKFADPNFNFKEK
+203 MRKFADPDFTFKKK

-230 IELKTNND
+230 IELKTGND
-238 KINQVNNDLKS
+238 RRNQLNNDLTA
-249 DIMENFNEIGE
+249 DIMENFNEIDE
-260 ISRQIEKSS
+260 ISRQIEKFR
-269 KNIFYRIFHNLPDLR
+269 KNFFYRIFHNLPDLR
-284 HKLDKKEKKLI
+284 DKLDKKEKKLI
-295 SNINWLVQNHLKNLS
+295 SNIDWLVQNHLKNLS

-339 YRDTYSEFKQSKKDD
+339 YRETYLEFKQSKKDD

-368 NIEKAVNLAVKELA
+368 NIEKAVDLAVKELA

-387 YNKVVEIKKKE
+387 YNRVVEIKKKE
-398 IENNP
+398 IEDNP
-403 GELEDLMKE
+403 SELEDLMKE
-412 VERQLFQI
+412 VENQLFQL
-420 YSDLIRNSDK
+420 YSDMIRKSDK
-430 DLFKKRRSQIRN
+430 DLFKKKRVQIQN

-525 KINSMDYEID
+525 KINSLDYEIE

-556 LMADKI
+556 LMADKV

-612 PKIFRDVI
+612 PKIFRDVVSK
-620 TRIKEKIQEIADY
+620 IKEKIQKIADY
-633 FGVKVVHQGKDFQKY
+633 WGIDVVFRGKDIQKY
-648 KHTQPVKIKEKSI
+648 KHMQPVKIKEKPI
-661 IKE
+661 IK

>member
-1 MSNGSYSIH
+1 MNGSYSIH
-10 ISGRKH
+10 ISSRQH
-16 SIKNK
+16 AIKNK
-21 KNLVSF
+21 KQLVSF
-27 YNHILRV
+27 YKHILRL

-42 DKDKIVELIEN
+42 DKDKIIELIEN
-53 PCKSAKDY
+53 PCKSANDY
-61 IKVFNNS
+61 VKVFNKS
-68 FLEEVSE
+68 FSNELLE

-81 RKDRKIDDYFKHV
+81 RDDRKIDDYFKHV
-94 EATDKD
+94 ESSDKD
-100 VAVEIIIQISD
+100 IAVEIIIQISD
-111 QYYWKENPDKKKF
+111 KYYWDENPDKRKF
-124 MENVYREQIKDFKEK
+124 MEDVYREQIKDLQEM
-139 FPDFIITNAMLHL
+139 FPNLIITNAMLHL
-152 DEASPHLHVLGIPKA
+152 DEASPHIHILGIPKA
-167 TGYKRGMSSQCA
+167 TDYKRGLLAQCA
-179 KSKIFTPETLEKM
+179 KSKVFTPEILEKT
-192 QKEMRENALVS
+192 QEEMREKALNS
-203 MRKFADPNFNFKEK
+203 MRKFADPDFTFKKK

-230 IELKTNND
+230 IELKTGND
-238 KINQVNNDLKS
+238 RRNQLNNDLTA
-249 DIMENFNEIGE
+249 DIQENFNEIDK
-260 ISRQIEKSS
+260 ISKQIERS
-269 KNIFYRIFHNLPDLR
+269 KKNFFYRVFHNLPDLR
-284 HKLDKKEKKLI
+284 DKLDKKEKKLI
-295 SNINWLVQNHLKNLS
+295 SNIDWLVQNHLKKLS

-339 YRDTYSEFKQSKKDD
+339 YRETYLEFKQSKKDD

-368 NIEKAVNLAVKELA
+368 NIEKAVDLAVKELA

-403 GELEDLMKE
+403 SELEDLMKE
-412 VERQLFQI
+412 VEKQLFQF

-430 DLFKKRRSQIRN
+430 DFFKKRRSQIKN

-464 AIDEYRKSELERDLS
+464 AIDEYRKSEIERELS
-479 ETEKAGI
+479 EPEKTEI

-497 ALENPSDEI
+497 ALGNPSNEI

-515 EKLVEMKFDE
+515 ERLVEMKFDE

-556 LMADKI
+556 LMADKV

-578 SDKIIKEVLFEGQVK
+578 SDKIIKEVLFEGRVE
-593 PALEIVSMGCGIED
+593 PALEIVSMGFGIKD
-607 MAKSD
+607 MDKSD
-612 PKIFRDVI
+612 PKIFRDVVSK
-620 TRIKEKIQEIADY
+620 IKEKIQKIADY
-633 FGVKVVHQGKDFQKY
+633 SGIDVVFRGKDIQKY
-648 KHTQPVKIKEKSI
+648 KHMQPVKIKEKSI

>member
-1 MSNGSYSIH
+1 MNGSYSIH
-10 ISGRKH
+10 ISSRQH
-16 SIKNK
+16 AIKNK
-21 KNLVSF
+21 KQLVSF
-27 YNHILRV
+27 YKHILRL

-42 DKDKIVELIEN
+42 DKDKIIELIEN
-53 PCKSAKDY
+53 PCKSANDY
-61 IKVFNNS
+61 IKVFNKS
-68 FLEEVSE
+68 FSNELLE

-81 RKDRKIDDYFKHV
+81 RDVRKIDDYFKHV
-94 EATDKD
+94 ESSDKD
-100 VAVEIIIQISD
+100 IAVEIIIQISD
-111 QYYWKENPDKKKF
+111 KYYWDENPDKRKF
-124 MENVYREQIKDFKEK
+124 MEDVYREQIKDLQEM
-139 FPDFIITNAMLHL
+139 FPNLIITNAMLHL
-152 DEASPHLHVLGIPKA
+152 DEASPHIHILGIPKA
-167 TGYKRGMSSQCA
+167 TDYKRGLQAQCA
-179 KSKIFTPETLEKM
+179 KSKVFTPEILEKT
-192 QKEMRENALVS
+192 QEEMREKALNS
-203 MRKFADPNFNFKEK
+203 MRKFADPDFTFKKK

-284 HKLDKKEKKLI
+284 DKLDKKEKKLI
-295 SNINWLVQNHLKNLS
+295 SNIDWLVQNHLKKLS

-339 YRDTYSEFKQSKKDD
+339 YRETYLEFKQSKKDD

-593 PALEIVSMGCGIED
+593 PALEIVSMGCGIKD
-607 MAKSD
+607 MDKSD
-612 PKIFRDVI
+612 PKIFRDVVSK
-620 TRIKEKIQEIADY
+620 IKEKIQKIADY
-633 FGVKVVHQGKDFQKY
+633 LGIDLVFRGKDIQKY
-648 KHTQPVKIKEKSI
+648 KHMQPVKIKEKPI
-661 IKE
+661 IK

>member
-1 MSNGSYSIH
+1 MNGSYSIH
-10 ISGRKH
+10 ISSRQH
-16 SIKNK
+16 AIKNK
-21 KNLVSF
+21 KQLVSF
-27 YNHILRV
+27 YKHILRL

-42 DKDKIVELIEN
+42 DKDKIIELIEN
-53 PCKSAKDY
+53 PCKSANDY
-61 IKVFNNS
+61 VKVFNKS
-68 FLEEVSE
+68 FSNELLE

-81 RKDRKIDDYFKHV
+81 RDDRKIDDYFKHV
-94 EATDKD
+94 ESSDKD
-100 VAVEIIIQISD
+100 IAVEIIIQISD
-111 QYYWKENPDKKKF
+111 KYYWDENPDKRKF
-124 MENVYREQIKDFKEK
+124 MEDVYREQIKDLQEM
-139 FPDFIITNAMLHL
+139 FPNLIITNAMLHL
-152 DEASPHLHVLGIPKA
+152 DEASPHIHILGIPKA
-167 TGYKRGMSSQCA
+167 TDYKRGLQAQCA
-179 KSKIFTPETLEKM
+179 KSKVFTPEILEKT
-192 QKEMRENALVS
+192 QEEMREKALNS
-203 MRKFADPNFNFKEK
+203 MRKFADPDFTFKKK

-284 HKLDKKEKKLI
+284 DKLDKKEKKLI
-295 SNINWLVQNHLKNLS
+295 SNIDWLVQNHLKKLS

-339 YRDTYSEFKQSKKDD
+339 YRETYLEFKQSKKDD

-620 TRIKEKIQEIADY
+620 ARIKEKIQEVADY
-633 FGVKVVHQGKDFQKY
+633 LGVEVVFRGRDVQKY

>member
-1 MSNGSYSIH
+1 MNGSYSIH
-10 ISGRKH
+10 ISSRQH
-16 SIKNK
+16 AIKNK
-21 KNLVSF
+21 KQLVSF
-27 YNHILRV
+27 YKHILRL

-42 DKDKIVELIEN
+42 DKDKIIELIEN
-53 PCKSAKDY
+53 PCKSANDY
-61 IKVFNNS
+61 VKVFNKS
-68 FLEEVSE
+68 FSNELLE

-81 RKDRKIDDYFKHV
+81 RDDRKIDDYFKHV
-94 EATDKD
+94 ESSDKD
-100 VAVEIIIQISD
+100 IAVEIIIQISD
-111 QYYWKENPDKKKF
+111 KYYWDENPDKRKF
-124 MENVYREQIKDFKEK
+124 MEDVYREQIKDLQEM
-139 FPDFIITNAMLHL
+139 FPNLIITNAMLHL
-152 DEASPHLHVLGIPKA
+152 DEASPHIHILGIPKA
-167 TGYKRGMSSQCA
+167 TDYKRGLQAQCA
-179 KSKIFTPETLEKM
+179 KSKVFTPEILEKT
-192 QKEMRENALVS
+192 QEEIREKALNS
-203 MRKFADPNFNFKEK
+203 MRKFADPDFTFKKK

-284 HKLDKKEKKLI
+284 DKLDKKEKKLI
-295 SNINWLVQNHLKNLS
+295 SNIDWLVQNHLKKLS

-633 FGVKVVHQGKDFQKY
+633 LGVKVVHQGKDFQKY

>member
-1 MSNGSYSIH
+1 MNGSYSIH
-10 ISGRKH
+10 ISSRQH
-16 SIKNK
+16 AIKNK
-21 KNLVSF
+21 KQLVSF
-27 YNHILRV
+27 YKHILRL

-42 DKDKIVELIEN
+42 DKDKIIELIEN
-53 PCKSAKDY
+53 PCKSANDY
-61 IKVFNNS
+61 VKVFNKS
-68 FLEEVSE
+68 FSNELLE

-81 RKDRKIDDYFKHV
+81 RDDRKIDDYFKHV
-94 EATDKD
+94 ESSDKD
-100 VAVEIIIQISD
+100 IAVEIIIQISD
-111 QYYWKENPDKKKF
+111 KYYWDENPDKRKF
-124 MENVYREQIKDFKEK
+124 MEDVYREQIKDLQEM
-139 FPDFIITNAMLHL
+139 FPNLIITNAMLHL
-152 DEASPHLHVLGIPKA
+152 DEASPHIHILGIPKA
-167 TGYKRGMSSQCA
+167 TDYKRGLQAQCA
-179 KSKIFTPETLEKM
+179 KSKVFTPEILEKT
-192 QKEMRENALVS
+192 QEEMREKALNS
-203 MRKFADPNFNFKEK
+203 MRKFADPDFTFKKK

-284 HKLDKKEKKLI
+284 DKLDKKEKKLI
-295 SNINWLVQNHLKNLS
+295 SNIDWLVQNHLKKLS

-339 YRDTYSEFKQSKKDD
+339 YRETYLEFKQSKKDD

-452 KKTVDT
+452 KKTVNT

-620 TRIKEKIQEIADY
+620 ARIKEKIQGVADY
-633 FGVKVVHQGKDFQKY
+633 LGVEVVFRGRDVQKY

>member
-1 MSNGSYSIH
+1 MNGSYSIH
-10 ISGRKH
+10 ISSRQH
-16 SIKNK
+16 AIKNK
-21 KNLVSF
+21 KQLVSF
-27 YNHILRV
+27 YKHILRL

-42 DKDKIVELIEN
+42 DKDKIIELIEN
-53 PCKSAKDY
+53 PCKSANDY
-61 IKVFNNS
+61 VKVFNKS
-68 FLEEVSE
+68 FSNELLE

-81 RKDRKIDDYFKHV
+81 RDDRKIDDYFKHV
-94 EATDKD
+94 ESSDKD
-100 VAVEIIIQISD
+100 IAVEIIIQISD
-111 QYYWKENPDKKKF
+111 KYYWDENPDKRKF
-124 MENVYREQIKDFKEK
+124 MEDVYREQIKDLQEM
-139 FPDFIITNAMLHL
+139 FPNLIITNAMLHL
-152 DEASPHLHVLGIPKA
+152 DEASPHIHILGIPKA
-167 TGYKRGMSSQCA
+167 TDYKRGLQAQCA
-179 KSKIFTPETLEKM
+179 KSKVFTPEILEKT
-192 QKEMRENALVS
+192 QEEMREKALNS
-203 MRKFADPNFNFKEK
+203 MRKFADPDFTFKKK

-230 IELKTNND
+230 IELKTGND
-238 KINQVNNDLKS
+238 RRNQLNNDLTA

-284 HKLDKKEKKLI
+284 DKLDKKEKKLI

-339 YRDTYSEFKQSKKDD
+339 YRDTYLEFKQSKKDD

-412 VERQLFQI
+412 VEKQLFQI
-420 YSDLIRNSDK
+420 YSDLIRNSDE
-430 DLFKKRRSQIRN
+430 DFFKERRSRLKK
-442 EVVLELKDEI
+442 EAALELKDEI

-464 AIDEYRKSELERDLS
+464 AIDEYRKSEIERELS
-479 ETEKAGI
+479 EPEKTEI

-620 TRIKEKIQEIADY
+620 ARIKEKIQGVADY
-633 FGVKVVHQGKDFQKY
+633 LGVEVVFRGRDVQKY

>member
-1 MSNGSYSIH
+1 MNGSYSIH
-10 ISGRKH
+10 ISSRQH
-16 SIKNK
+16 AIKNK
-21 KNLVSF
+21 KQLVSF
-27 YNHILRV
+27 YKHILRL

-42 DKDKIVELIEN
+42 DKDKIIELIEN
-53 PCKSAKDY
+53 PCKSANDY
-61 IKVFNNS
+61 VKVFNKS
-68 FLEEVSE
+68 FSNELLE

-81 RKDRKIDDYFKHV
+81 RDDRKIDDYFKHV
-94 EATDKD
+94 ESSDKD
-100 VAVEIIIQISD
+100 IAVEIIIQISD
-111 QYYWKENPDKKKF
+111 KYYWDENPDKRKF
-124 MENVYREQIKDFKEK
+124 MEDVYREQIKDLQEM
-139 FPDFIITNAMLHL
+139 FPNLIITNAMLHL
-152 DEASPHLHVLGIPKA
+152 DEASPHIHILGIPKA
-167 TGYKRGMSSQCA
+167 TDYKRGLQAQCA
-179 KSKIFTPETLEKM
+179 KSKVFTPEILEKT
-192 QKEMRENALVS
+192 QEEMREKALNS
-203 MRKFADPNFNFKEK
+203 MRKFADPDFTFKKK

-284 HKLDKKEKKLI
+284 DKLDKKEKKLI
-295 SNINWLVQNHLKNLS
+295 SNIDWLVQNHLKKLS

-339 YRDTYSEFKQSKKDD
+339 YRETYLEFKQSKKDD
-354 LISELAEKEKTKKS
+354 LISELTEKEKTKKS

-464 AIDEYRKSELERDLS
+464 AIDEYRKSEIERDLS

-515 EKLVEMKFDE
+515 ERLVEMKFNE
-525 KINSMDYEID
+525 KINSLDYEIE

-543 IKASAEKNLAAGS
+543 IKASAEKNLVAS
-556 LMADKI
+556 SFMADKVI
-562 IKVAHE
+562 EVAHE

-573 TDISN
+573 TGICN
-578 SDKIIKEVLFEGQVK
+578 SDKIIKETLFEGQVK

-633 FGVKVVHQGKDFQKY
+633 LGVKVVHQGKDFQKY

>member
-1 MSNGSYSIH
+1 MNGSYSIH
-10 ISGRKH
+10 ISSRQH
-16 SIKNK
+16 AIKNK
-21 KNLVSF
+21 KQLVSF
-27 YNHILRV
+27 YKHILRL

-42 DKDKIVELIEN
+42 DKDKIIELIEN
-53 PCKSAKDY
+53 PCKSANDY
-61 IKVFNNS
+61 VKVFNKS
-68 FLEEVSE
+68 FSNELLE

-81 RKDRKIDDYFKHV
+81 RDDRKIDDYFKHV
-94 EATDKD
+94 ESSDKD
-100 VAVEIIIQISD
+100 IAVEIIIQISD
-111 QYYWKENPDKKKF
+111 KYYWDENPDKRKF
-124 MENVYREQIKDFKEK
+124 MEDVYREQIKDLQEM
-139 FPDFIITNAMLHL
+139 FPNLIITNAMLHL
-152 DEASPHLHVLGIPKA
+152 DEASPHIHILGIPKA
-167 TGYKRGMSSQCA
+167 TDYKRGLQAQCA
-179 KSKIFTPETLEKM
+179 KSKVFTPEILEKT
-192 QKEMRENALVS
+192 QEEMREKALNS
-203 MRKFADPNFNFKEK
+203 MRKFADPDFTFKKK

-284 HKLDKKEKKLI
+284 DKLDKKEKKLI
-295 SNINWLVQNHLKNLS
+295 SNIDWLVQNHLKKLS

-339 YRDTYSEFKQSKKDD
+339 YRETYLEFKQSKKDD

-464 AIDEYRKSELERDLS
+464 VIDEYRKSELERDLS

-620 TRIKEKIQEIADY
+620 ARIKKKIQGVADY
-633 FGVKVVHQGKDFQKY
+633 LGIDLVFRGKDIQKY
-648 KHTQPVKIKEKSI
+648 KHMQPVKIKEKPI
-661 IKE
+661 IK

>member
-1 MSNGSYSIH
+1 MNGSYSFH
-10 ISGRKH
+10 ISSRQH
-16 SIKNK
+16 AIKNK
-21 KNLVSF
+21 KQLVSF
-27 YNHILRV
+27 YKHILRL

-42 DKDKIVELIEN
+42 DKDKIIELIEN
-53 PCKSAKDY
+53 PCKSANDY
-61 IKVFNNS
+61 VKVFNKS
-68 FLEEVSE
+68 FSNELLE

-81 RKDRKIDDYFKHV
+81 RDDRKIDDYFKHV
-94 EATDKD
+94 ESSDKD
-100 VAVEIIIQISD
+100 IAVEIIIQISD
-111 QYYWKENPDKKKF
+111 KYYWDENPDKRKF
-124 MENVYREQIKDFKEK
+124 MEDVYREQIKDLQEM
-139 FPDFIITNAMLHL
+139 FPNLIITNAMLHL
-152 DEASPHLHVLGIPKA
+152 DEASPHIHILGIPKA
-167 TGYKRGMSSQCA
+167 TDYKRGLLAQCA
-179 KSKIFTPETLEKM
+179 KSKVFTPEILEKT
-192 QKEMRENALVS
+192 QEEMREKALNS
-203 MRKFADPNFNFKEK
+203 MRKFADPDFTFKKK

-230 IELKTNND
+230 IELKTGND
-238 KINQVNNDLKS
+238 RRNQLNNDLTA
-249 DIMENFNEIGE
+249 DIMENFNEIDE
-260 ISRQIEKSS
+260 ISRQIEKFR
-269 KNIFYRIFHNLPDLR
+269 KNFFYRIFHNLPDLR
-284 HKLDKKEKKLI
+284 DKLDKKEKKLI
-295 SNINWLVQNHLKNLS
+295 SNIDWLVQNHLKNLS

-339 YRDTYSEFKQSKKDD
+339 YRETYLEFKQSKKDD

-368 NIEKAVNLAVKELA
+368 NIEKAVDLAVKELA

-387 YNKVVEIKKKE
+387 YNRVVEIKKKE
-398 IENNP
+398 IEDNP
-403 GELEDLMKE
+403 SELEDLMKE
-412 VERQLFQI
+412 VENQLFQL
-420 YSDLIRNSDK
+420 YSDMIRKSDK
-430 DLFKKRRSQIRN
+430 DLFKKKRVQIQN

-497 ALENPSDEI
+497 ALENPSNEI

-515 EKLVEMKFDE
+515 ERLVEMKFDE
-525 KINSMDYEID
+525 KINSLDYEIE

-556 LMADKI
+556 LMADKV

-578 SDKIIKEVLFEGQVK
+578 SDKIIKEVLFEGQVE
-593 PALEIVSMGCGIED
+593 PALEIVSMGCGIKD
-607 MAKSD
+607 MDKSD
-612 PKIFRDVI
+612 PKIFRDVVSK
-620 TRIKEKIQEIADY
+620 IKEKIQKIADY
-633 FGVKVVHQGKDFQKY
+633 WGIDVVFRGKDIQKY
-648 KHTQPVKIKEKSI
+648 KHMQPVKIKEKSI

>member
-1 MSNGSYSIH
+1 MNGSYSFH
-10 ISGRKH
+10 ISSRQH
-16 SIKNK
+16 AIKNK
-21 KNLVSF
+21 KQLVSF
-27 YNHILRV
+27 YKHILRL

-42 DKDKIVELIEN
+42 DKDKIIELIEN
-53 PCKSAKDY
+53 PCKSANDY
-61 IKVFNNS
+61 VKVFNKS
-68 FLEEVSE
+68 FSNELLE

-81 RKDRKIDDYFKHV
+81 RDDRKIDDYFKHV
-94 EATDKD
+94 ESSDKD
-100 VAVEIIIQISD
+100 IAVEIIIQISD
-111 QYYWKENPDKKKF
+111 KYYWDENPDKRKF
-124 MENVYREQIKDFKEK
+124 MEDVYREQIKDLQEM
-139 FPDFIITNAMLHL
+139 FPNLIITNAMLHL
-152 DEASPHLHVLGIPKA
+152 DEASPHIHILGIPKA
-167 TGYKRGMSSQCA
+167 TDYKRGLLAQCA
-179 KSKIFTPETLEKM
+179 KSKVFTPEILEKT
-192 QKEMRENALVS
+192 QEEMREKALNS
-203 MRKFADPNFNFKEK
+203 MRKFADPDFTFKKK

-230 IELKTNND
+230 IELKTGND
-238 KINQVNNDLKS
+238 RRNQLNNDLTA
-249 DIMENFNEIGE
+249 DIQENFNEIDK
-260 ISRQIEKSS
+260 ISKQIERS
-269 KNIFYRIFHNLPDLR
+269 KKNFFYRVFHNLPDLR
-284 HKLDKKEKKLI
+284 DKLDKKEKKLI
-295 SNINWLVQNHLKNLS
+295 SNIDWLVQNHLKKLS

-339 YRDTYSEFKQSKKDD
+339 YRETYSEFKQSKKDD

-368 NIEKAVNLAVKELA
+368 NIEKAVDLAVKELA

-412 VERQLFQI
+412 VEKQLFQI

-464 AIDEYRKSELERDLS
+464 AIDEYRKSEIERELS
-479 ETEKAGI
+479 EPEKTEI

-497 ALENPSDEI
+497 ALGNPSNEI

-515 EKLVEMKFDE
+515 ERLVEMKFDE

-556 LMADKI
+556 LMADKV

-578 SDKIIKEVLFEGQVK
+578 SDKIIKEVLFEGRVE
-593 PALEIVSMGCGIED
+593 PALEIVSMGCGIKD
-607 MAKSD
+607 MDKSD
-612 PKIFRDVI
+612 PKIFRDVVSK
-620 TRIKEKIQEIADY
+620 IKEKIQKIADY
-633 FGVKVVHQGKDFQKY
+633 SGIDVVFRGKDIQKY
-648 KHTQPVKIKEKSI
+648 KHMQPVKIKEKSI

>member
-1 MSNGSYSIH
+1 MNGSYSFH
-10 ISGRKH
+10 ISSRQH
-16 SIKNK
+16 AIKNK
-21 KNLVSF
+21 KQLVSF
-27 YNHILRV
+27 YKHILRL

-42 DKDKIVELIEN
+42 DKDKIIELIEN
-53 PCKSAKDY
+53 PCKSANDY
-61 IKVFNNS
+61 VKVFNKS
-68 FLEEVSE
+68 FSNELLE

-81 RKDRKIDDYFKHV
+81 RDDRKIDDYFKHV
-94 EATDKD
+94 ESSDKD
-100 VAVEIIIQISD
+100 IAVEIIIQISD
-111 QYYWKENPDKKKF
+111 KYYWDENPDKRKF
-124 MENVYREQIKDFKEK
+124 MEDVYREQIKDLQEM
-139 FPDFIITNAMLHL
+139 FPNLIITNAMLHL
-152 DEASPHLHVLGIPKA
+152 DEASPHIHILGIPKA
-167 TGYKRGMSSQCA
+167 TDYKRGLLAQCA
-179 KSKIFTPETLEKM
+179 KSKVFTPEILEKT
-192 QKEMRENALVS
+192 QEEMREKALNS
-203 MRKFADPNFNFKEK
+203 MRKFADPDFTFKKK

-230 IELKTNND
+230 IELKTGND
-238 KINQVNNDLKS
+238 RRNQLNNDLTA
-249 DIMENFNEIGE
+249 DIQENFNEIDK
-260 ISRQIEKSS
+260 ISKQIERS
-269 KNIFYRIFHNLPDLR
+269 KKNFFYRVFHNLPDLR
-284 HKLDKKEKKLI
+284 DKLDKKEKKLI
-295 SNINWLVQNHLKNLS
+295 SNIDWLVQNHLKKLS

-339 YRDTYSEFKQSKKDD
+339 YRETYLEFKQSKKDD

-368 NIEKAVNLAVKELA
+368 NIEKAVDLAVKELA

-403 GELEDLMKE
+403 SELEDLMKE
-412 VERQLFQI
+412 VEKQLFQF

-430 DLFKKRRSQIRN
+430 DFFKKRRSQIKN

-464 AIDEYRKSELERDLS
+464 AIDEYRKSEIERELS
-479 ETEKAGI
+479 EPEKTEI

-497 ALENPSDEI
+497 ALGNPSNEI

-515 EKLVEMKFDE
+515 ERLVEMKFDE

-556 LMADKI
+556 LMADKV

-578 SDKIIKEVLFEGQVK
+578 SDKIIKEVLFEGRVE
-593 PALEIVSMGCGIED
+593 PALEIVSMGCGIKD
-607 MAKSD
+607 MDKSD
-612 PKIFRDVI
+612 PKIFRDVVSK
-620 TRIKEKIQEIADY
+620 IKEKIQKIADY
-633 FGVKVVHQGKDFQKY
+633 SGIDVVFRGKDIQKY
-648 KHTQPVKIKEKSI
+648 KHMQPVKIKEKSI

>member
-1 MSNGSYSIH
+1 M
-10 ISGRKH
+10 
-16 SIKNK
+16 
-21 KNLVSF
+21 
-27 YNHILRV
+27 
-34 YQEKKGTY
+34 
-42 DKDKIVELIEN
+42 
-53 PCKSAKDY
+53 
-61 IKVFNNS
+61 
-68 FLEEVSE
+68 
-75 YNNKQK
+75 
-81 RKDRKIDDYFKHV
+81 
-94 EATDKD
+94 
-100 VAVEIIIQISD
+100 
-111 QYYWKENPDKKKF
+111 
-124 MENVYREQIKDFKEK
+124 
-139 FPDFIITNAMLHL
+139 
-152 DEASPHLHVLGIPKA
+152 
-167 TGYKRGMSSQCA
+167 
-179 KSKIFTPETLEKM
+179 
-192 QKEMRENALVS
+192 
-203 MRKFADPNFNFKEK
+203 
-217 EKGRNFDYSKEKI
+217 
-230 IELKTNND
+230 
-238 KINQVNNDLKS
+238 
-249 DIMENFNEIGE
+249 
-260 ISRQIEKSS
+260 
-269 KNIFYRIFHNLPDLR
+269 
-284 HKLDKKEKKLI
+284 
-295 SNINWLVQNHLKNLS
+295 
-310 RNFSSMDEFLEGFP
+310 
-324 VIDFEGIRKSAERDF
+324 
-339 YRDTYSEFKQSKKDD
+339 EFKQSKKDD

-556 LMADKI
+556 FMADKV

-578 SDKIIKEVLFEGQVK
+578 SDKIIKEVLFEGQVEL
-593 PALEIVSMGCGIED
+593 ALEMVSMGCGIKD
-607 MAKSD
+607 MDKSD
-612 PKIFRDVI
+612 PKIFRDVVSK
-620 TRIKEKIQEIADY
+620 IKEKIQKIADY
-633 FGVKVVHQGKDFQKY
+633 WGIDVVFRGKDIQKY
-648 KHTQPVKIKEKSI
+648 KHMQPVKIKEKSI